1 MPPDARKDRS
11 LQILVLVC
19 LGQFMLLVDDTIV
32 NVALPSIQAD
42 LGFSESGLTWVANA
56 YFLAFGGFLLLGGKA
71 ADLLG
76 RRRVLVVALGAF
88 ATASAVCGLAPSS
101 GVLVAA
107 RGVQGLAGAFL
118 SPAALSIL
126 LATFPSGRQ
135 RTQALGAW
143 AALTGIGAATGLL
156 AGGALVELFDWRWVF
171 LINVPVA
178 LVVVPLVRH
187 VVPADPP
194 RDTGRARPDV
204 LGALLGT
211 AALLAFTLSV
221 VRTDEHA
228 WLSAPTLSGFA
239 VAIVLAI
246 GAFLRERRSP
256 EPLIPRELLRSRTTL
271 AANTMMLIGA
281 AGLFAMFFFLT
292 LYMQIVLGWGA
303 LETGAAYLPFSF
315 VMAVTSGVVAKSLDG
330 RSARGLLLVGPVIGG
345 AGLWLMSGLEATS
358 EYTANLL
365 PALVVTAFGLGLTFV
380 PLINAATGG
389 AGEADGGGA
398 SALLTTCQQIGAV
411 LGIAVM
417 VTIATHQ
424 TDALVAAGTAPAV
437 AAVEGFQAA
446 FRVQAIV
453 LAAAGLLAL
462 LLRAEPRA
470 RPRQEANPG
479 SAPRATSA
487 V

>member
-76 RRRVLVVALGAF
+76 RRRVLVFALGAF

-194 RDTGRARPDV
+194 RDTERARP
-204 LGALLGT
+204 T
-211 AALLAFTLSV
+211 C
-221 VRTDEHA
+221 
-228 WLSAPTLSGFA
+228 SARSSG
-239 VAIVLAI
+239 
-246 GAFLRERRSP
+246 RQRCSP
-256 EPLIPRELLRSRTTL
+256 S
-271 AANTMMLIGA
+271 
-281 AGLFAMFFFLT
+281 
-292 LYMQIVLGWGA
+292 
-303 LETGAAYLPFSF
+303 
-315 VMAVTSGVVAKSLDG
+315 
-330 RSARGLLLVGPVIGG
+330 RSAWSGP
-345 AGLWLMSGLEATS
+345 TS
-358 EYTANLL
+358 T
-365 PALVVTAFGLGLTFV
+365 
-380 PLINAATGG
+380 
-389 AGEADGGGA
+389 
-398 SALLTTCQQIGAV
+398 
-411 LGIAVM
+411 
-417 VTIATHQ
+417 
-424 TDALVAAGTAPAV
+424 
-437 AAVEGFQAA
+437 
-446 FRVQAIV
+446 
-453 LAAAGLLAL
+453 
-462 LLRAEPRA
+462 
-470 RPRQEANPG
+470 PG
-479 SAPRATSA
+479 SRRRR
-487 V
+487 